1 LQRLRCSAAHI
12 PVGKPVGRGGACVR
26 PRTACAGHRCWR
38 PARCGPR
45 RPRRTRR
52 PIVQSCAHRRR
63 DRSARAR
70 SPEAARGGARG
81 TGALLVRGV
90 RVADRHRRPETLM
103 SAVAARPASLAT
115 NARLALVGDVAS
127 KAAQLGVMVLASRL
141 LSTRE
146 LAVFGICLTLATVLT
161 VALDAGVSTV
171 LVRECASRPR
181 RGWASAAA
189 AFRGR
194 LLLALAAVAACT
206 AGGFAFRRPV
216 DALLVAA
223 LAILG
228 ATALTL

>member
-1 LQRLRCSAAHI
+1 
-12 PVGKPVGRGGACVR
+12 
-26 PRTACAGHRCWR
+26 
-38 PARCGPR
+38 
-45 RPRRTRR
+45 
-52 PIVQSCAHRRR
+52 
-63 DRSARAR
+63 
-70 SPEAARGGARG
+70 
-81 TGALLVRGV
+81 
-90 RVADRHRRPETLM
+90 M

-127 KAAQLGVMVLASRL
+127 KAAQLGVMVLAARL

-228 ATALTL
+228 ATALTLYAVFRAGQTLETEAEQKLTESTAALEKSKQELASAKSNQETAETKLKAAQDVMWVLFNTKELLFNH